1 MVYRCYIKY
10 HQISSNIY
18 GVHGIFWFN
27 TVNLTLSRRPR
38 ALTRSASFES
48 TNRTTTHE
56 APVQPPIKKYVV
68 VKFHTSLFKKIYN
81 HRYTDQ
87 KKHRS
92 KIRNRLISWPLFIA
106 VDIYIYMSGGQNYL
120 KLAMDL
126 AKVGG
131 PVSVGSDANLN
142 MPSPLPTSLVFR

>member
-10 HQISSNIY
+10 HQIS
-18 GVHGIFWFN
+18 
-27 TVNLTLSRRPR
+27 SRRPR

-68 VKFHTSLFKKIYN
+68 VKFHTSLFKKFYN

-106 VDIYIYMSGGQNYL
+106 VDIYIYIYIYMSGGQNYL